1 MPVNTNWGPGRVNTN
16 WGPGPKNT
24 KWGPGPVNKNLGPGP
39 VNANWGP
46 ELVNTNWVPGPVNTN
61 WGPGPG
67 AKQRTGGREIQ
78 IPQKEREFFM
88 KKSKMDSQVYYN
100 EMENG
105 YLFRQM

>member
-39 VNANWGP
+39 VN
-46 ELVNTNWVPGPVNTN
+46 TN

-67 AKQRTGGREIQ
+67 PGTGKYKYPISRAFLNYDVIFYAFRD
-78 IPQKEREFFM
+78 IKDHLKNFSTR
-88 KKSKMDSQVYYN
+88 KSSVM
-100 EMENG
+100 
-105 YLFRQM
+105 